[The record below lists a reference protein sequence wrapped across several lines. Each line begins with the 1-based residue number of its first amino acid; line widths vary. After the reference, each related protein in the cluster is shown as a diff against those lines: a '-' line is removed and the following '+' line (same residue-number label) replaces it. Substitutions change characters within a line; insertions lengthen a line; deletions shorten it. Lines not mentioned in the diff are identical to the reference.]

1 MNIDQI
7 KTEIIAGNFTH
18 EDLSSIAEALKFA
31 RGRLTRKVKQ
41 GLTVGDNV
49 NFTDRN
55 GRNYT
60 GVVTKIAIKFVT
72 VRTVAGLWRV
82 PAAMLT
88 RIEDESEFVA

>member
-1 MNIDQI
+1 MNV
-7 KTEIIAGNFTH
+7 TEITSNIIAGNYSND
-18 EDLSSIAEALKFA
+18 DLVAIVEAVKFA

-49 NFTDRN
+49 NFTSTKS

-60 GVVTKIAIKFVT
+60 GTVVKIAVKFVT
-72 VRTVAGLWRV
+72 VRTVDGLWKV

-88 RIEDESEFVA
+88 RIADEREFA